1 MQPQAFYRAVADD
14 FSAVD
19 GIIKKQLT
27 SRVPLVSKIGDYI
40 TSAGG
45 KRLRP
50 LLVLLCGKALGR
62 EGDDMRLL
70 AATIEFLH
78 TATLLHD
85 DVVDMSGMRRGR
97 STANAMWGNAPSV
110 LVGDFLYSRS
120 FEMMVELG
128 SMQVMKI
135 LSQATRIIAEGE
147 VLQLSKV
154 RDASTTEETYME
166 VIRGK
171 TAMLFEAS
179 THSAAALAGAT
190 PEQSEALRTFGD
202 HLGVAF
208 QLVDDLLD
216 YRGDAE
222 TLGKNVGDDLAEGK
236 PTLPLIY
243 TMREGTA
250 EQAALVRQAI
260 QKGGIEDLES
270 IRAAVEA
277 SGSLDYT
284 AQLARDYVARAISC
298 LEALRTFGD
307 HLGVA
312 FQLVDDLL
320 DYKGDAETLG
330 KNVGDDLAEGKPTLP
345 LIYTMREGT
354 PEQAALVRKAIQKG
368 GIEDLESIRE
378 AVEASGS
385 LEYTAKLARDYVA
398 RAIKCLDAL
407 PASEYR
413 DALVELSEFAVA
425 RTH

>member
-1 MQPQAFYRAVADD
+1 MQPQAFYRAVAED
-14 FSAVD
+14 FTAVD
-19 GIIKKQLT
+19 EIIKQQLT

-40 TSAGG
+40 ISAGG

-50 LLVLLCGKALGR
+50 LLVLLGGKALGY
-62 EGDDMRLL
+62 EGENLRLL

-128 SMQVMKI
+128 SMPVMKI

-154 RDASTTEETYME
+154 RDASTSEETYME

-179 THSAAALAGAT
+179 THSAAALAGASD
-190 PEQSEALRTFGD
+190 QAREALR
-202 HLGVAF
+202 
-208 QLVDDLLD
+208 Q
-216 YRGDAE
+216 
-222 TLGKNVGDDLAEGK
+222 
-236 PTLPLIY
+236 
-243 TMREGTA
+243 
-250 EQAALVRQAI
+250 
-260 QKGGIEDLES
+260 
-270 IRAAVEA
+270 
-277 SGSLDYT
+277 
-284 AQLARDYVARAISC
+284 
-298 LEALRTFGD
+298 FGD

-354 PEQAALVRKAIQKG
+354 PEQAALVRQAIQKG
-368 GIEDLESIRE
+368 GIEDLERIRE
-378 AVEASGS
+378 AVDASGA
-385 LEYTAKLARDYVA
+385 LAYTAQMAQGFA
-398 RAIKCLDAL
+398 GRAIACLDAL
-407 PASEYR
+407 PPSEYR
-413 DALVELSEFAVA
+413 DGLIELSQFAVA
-425 RTH
+425 RTY

>member
-1 MQPQAFYRAVADD
+1 MQPQAFYRAVAQD
-14 FSAVD
+14 FTAVD
-19 GIIKKQLT
+19 EIIKQQLT

-40 TSAGG
+40 ISAGG

-50 LLVLLCGKALGR
+50 LLVLLAGKALGY
-62 EGDDMRLL
+62 EGNNLRLL

-128 SMQVMKI
+128 SMPVMQI

-154 RDASTTEETYME
+154 RDASTSEETYME

-179 THSAAALAGAT
+179 THSAAALAGASD
-190 PEQSEALRTFGD
+190 QAREALR
-202 HLGVAF
+202 
-208 QLVDDLLD
+208 Q
-216 YRGDAE
+216 
-222 TLGKNVGDDLAEGK
+222 
-236 PTLPLIY
+236 
-243 TMREGTA
+243 
-250 EQAALVRQAI
+250 
-260 QKGGIEDLES
+260 
-270 IRAAVEA
+270 
-277 SGSLDYT
+277 
-284 AQLARDYVARAISC
+284 
-298 LEALRTFGD
+298 FGD

-320 DYKGDAETLG
+320 DYKGDADTLG

-354 PEQAALVRKAIQKG
+354 PEQAALVRRAIQKG
-368 GIEDLESIRE
+368 GIEDLEHIRE
-378 AVEASGS
+378 AVETSGA
-385 LEYTAKLARDYVA
+385 LAYTAQMAQGFA
-398 RAIKCLDAL
+398 NRAIACLSAL
-407 PASEYR
+407 PPSEYR
-413 DALVELSEFAVA
+413 DGLVELSEFAVA
-425 RTH
+425 RTY